1 MTNAVFSKSPLGS
14 FHGWE
19 ELDLSTIFDP
29 NFNLGEWRSLVRRIS
44 LLRSKSSKLRSK
56 ICRDVQGLQA
66 KISSLSCPNRALE
79 PAFTYITRFPSRGL
93 SKRELGLSSKPW
105 FYETPTIEN
114 LKAELEALE
123 SIVIRLLEQRG
134 DIRGLKNEINGLIVR
149 IVHFTRVGLYQLEP
163 MVRSTFHY
171 LANTCTIEKFVELF
185 KIGNSFSSSTNLQW
199 HTQPSHKL
207 SPLSRQSAN
216 KLKPVTQNWPPN

>member
-1 MTNAVFSKSPLGS
+1 MTNAVFPKNPLGS

-19 ELDLSTIFDP
+19 ELDLPTIFDL
-29 NFNLGEWRSLVRRIS
+29 NSNLGEWRSLVRRIS

-66 KISSLSCPNRALE
+66 KISSLSCPNRAFE
-79 PAFTYITRFPSRGL
+79 PVFTYITRFPSIGL
-93 SKRELGLSSKPW
+93 SKRELVLSSKPR

-123 SIVIRLLEQRG
+123 SIVNRLLEQRG
-134 DIRGLKNEINGLIVR
+134 DLRGLKNEINGLIVR

-171 LANTCTIEKFVELF
+171 LANICTIEKLVELL
-185 KIGNSFSSSTNLQW
+185 GLTPNRNSLNFSSC
-199 HTQPSHKL
+199 HRHL
-207 SPLSRQSAN
+207 SPKSYPIAKR
-216 KLKPVTQNWPPN
+216 